1 MSGRNAFGPNLRR
14 IRLQRGITLE
24 QIAES
29 TKVSVALWAGLERND
44 LARWPT
50 CIYARSC
57 VREYARAIGVDPEA
71 TVDDFCRWFEQG
83 NRRVEPALRVHAQI
97 VNHELAWKDHV
108 PATDGDRRAS
118 SSQTATAPPKKIP
131 ASFAWLR
138 GLVRTPR

>member
-1 MSGRNAFGPNLRR
+1 MSARSAFGPNLRR

-24 QIAES
+24 QLAET
-29 TKVSVALWAGLERND
+29 TKVSVALWEGLERND
-44 LARWPT
+44 LERWPT
-50 CIYARSC
+50 GIYARSC

-83 NRRVEPALRVHAQI
+83 NRRVEPLLRVHAQI

-108 PATDGDRRAS
+108 PPAEGDRRAA
-118 SSQTATAPPKKIP
+118 SSQAAAPQKKAP
-131 ASFAWLR
+131 AGFAWLR

>member
-1 MSGRNAFGPNLRR
+1 MSARNAFGPNLRR

-24 QIAES
+24 QIAET

-44 LARWPT
+44 LDRWPT
-50 CIYARSC
+50 GIYARSC

-83 NRRVEPALRVHAQI
+83 NRRVEPLLRVHAQI

-108 PATDGDRRAS
+108 PATEGDRRGS
-118 SSQTATAPPKKIP
+118 SAQAPAAPKKQP
-131 ASFAWLR
+131 AGFAWLR
-138 GLVRTPR
+138 GLRTPR